1 MNKIS
6 LTADTQVTV
15 SLGFLLKF
23 GMITVLLHVA
33 PELASHFSG

>member
-1 MNKIS
+1 MNKFS

-23 GMITVLLHVA
+23 GLFIVLLHSA